1 MTSFVKER
9 LTFKNMNKIVLSG
22 ILVVAVSIGILS
34 FSFAKKSENGILNI
48 GKTAPLQEM
57 MMKDVSGESISLK
70 SIAKKNGVLVIFTSN
85 LCPFVVGNGTKSEGW
100 EGRYPEIYD
109 LADKSDI
116 GMVLVN
122 ANEAARGSGESM
134 QDMQKRYKEKGY
146 KGYLTLDANHEL
158 ADAFGAAT
166 TPHVFLFDKDMKLIY
181 RGLIDDA
188 VDSSEN
194 VKEPYL
200 KNAIEAH
207 VSGKTIEPNSTRQIG
222 CSIKRVKK

>member
-1 MTSFVKER
+1 MSIVKER

-34 FSFAKKSENGILNI
+34 FSYAKKSESEILNI

-57 MMKDVSGESISLK
+57 TMKDVSGETISLK
-70 SIAKKNGVLVIFTSN
+70 SIAKKNGVLVVFTSN

-100 EGRYPEIYD
+100 EGRYPEVYD
-109 LADKSDI
+109 LASKSDI

-122 ANEAARGSGESM
+122 SNEAVRTKGESM
-134 QDMQKRYKEKGY
+134 GDMQERYEEKGY
-146 KGYLTLDANHEL
+146 KGYYAVDANHEL
-158 ADAFGAAT
+158 ADAFGALT
-166 TPHVFLFDKDMKLIY
+166 TPHVFLFDENMELIY

-188 VDSSEN
+188 VDSRKN
-194 VKEPYL
+194 VKDPYL
-200 KNAIEAH
+200 KDAITAH
-207 VSGKTIEPNSTRQIG
+207 VSGNKIEPNSTRQMG